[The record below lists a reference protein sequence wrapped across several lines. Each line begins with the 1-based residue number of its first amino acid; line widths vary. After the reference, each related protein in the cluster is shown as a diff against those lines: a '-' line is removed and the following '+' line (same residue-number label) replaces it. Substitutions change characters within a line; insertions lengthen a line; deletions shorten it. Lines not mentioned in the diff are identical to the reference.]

1 MADSRARKLKLLGM
15 ILFLLGLIAG
25 LILMNFKNPRMGLSA
40 HLEGVMNGLFLV
52 VAGIIWQDLQLP
64 TRFQHILY
72 VTLLYG
78 TFANFGFTLLSA
90 ILGTSK
96 TTPIAGAGFSGTV
109 ITENFVTTGLVSV
122 GLTMLLALALL
133 CYGLGRKF
141 QPEK

>member
-1 MADSRARKLKLLGM
+1 MADPRSRQLKLLGM

-52 VAGIIWQDLQLP
+52 VAGIIWQELLLPARLQN
-64 TRFQHILY
+64 ILY
-72 VTLLYG
+72 ATLLYG
-78 TFANFGFTLLSA
+78 TFANFTFTLLSA

-109 ITENFVTTGLVSV
+109 IAENFVTAGLVSV
-122 GLTMLLALALL
+122 GLSMLVALGLL
-133 CYGLGRKF
+133 CYGLGRAKTA
-141 QPEK
+141 